1 MINLMC
7 YDTTKIAFVTM
18 LGMRKT
24 SFLDESDNRCRP
36 DMFPPCS
43 RYDVLFLGT
52 FEDLASSS

>member
-7 YDTTKIAFVTM
+7 YDMTKIAFVTM

-24 SFLDESDNRCRP
+24 SFLSESDNRCRP
-36 DMFPPCS
+36 AMFPPGS
-43 RYDVLFLGT
+43 RYVALGT